1 MKKLL
6 VCEDCHNSTKFSSKI
21 VRRGIMVRDANPF
34 HHLEDG
40 V

>member
-1 MKKLL
+1 MKNLW
-6 VCEDCHNSTKFSSKI
+6 VCEDCHNSTKFSSKV
-21 VRRGIMVRDANPF
+21 VRRAIMVRDANPC